1 MNNLFSEIFGC
12 YFKVITEIINNSPIP
27 TNEVIQIINKNG
39 FAESC
44 FHLLPKIEDL
54 PFIEKRGDTYYSLLE
69 NKIKLPLTTIEKY
82 WLKSISNDARFD
94 LFNKNFDKSKME
106 EIEPLFGKNQFKY
119 YDKYSDGDDFCSEN
133 YKENFYKINDAIE
146 KSKLIKIVYKSPKR
160 DNVTV
165 GHYIPIKF
173 EFSQKD
179 DKFRIFTARIID
191 NKVEDYFCLNLN
203 RILEVRDSNKTF
215 DGELNL
221 DAHIEKFNS
230 IEPIIVEIYN
240 ERNAIER
247 FMVEFSTYQKN
258 SEFNEKTQ
266 TCTTKIYYRKSDETE
281 LLIKLLSFGPTLK
294 VLGPKKFVSLIKNR
308 IQKQYEM
315 IKR

>member
-12 YFKVITEIINNSPIP
+12 YYKVITEIVNNSPISV
-27 TNEVIQIINKNG
+27 NNIMQIINKNG
-39 FAESC
+39 FEESC
-44 FHLLPKIEDL
+44 FHLLPKIEAL
-54 PFIEKRGDTYYSLLE
+54 PFIEKRGDKYYSLLE
-69 NKIKLPLTTIEKY
+69 NKIKLPLTTLEKS
-82 WLKSISNDARFD
+82 WLKAISSDARFD
-94 LFNKNFDKSKME
+94 LFNKIFDKSKLE
-106 EIEPLFGKNQFKY
+106 EFEPLFEENQYKY

-160 DNVTV
+160 DKVTV

-173 EFSQKD
+173 EFSSKD
-179 DKFRIFTARIID
+179 DKLRIFATRILD
-191 NKVEDYFCLNLN
+191 NKTKDYFCLNLN
-203 RILEVRDSNKTF
+203 RILEVRYSNKTF
-215 DGELNL
+215 DGNVNL
-221 DAHIEKFNS
+221 DRHIEKFNS
-230 IEPIIVEIYN
+230 TEPIIVEIHN

-258 SEFNEKTQ
+258 SEFNEETQ

-294 VLGPKKFVSLIKNR
+294 VLGSKRFISLIKTR

-315 IKR
+315 IKK